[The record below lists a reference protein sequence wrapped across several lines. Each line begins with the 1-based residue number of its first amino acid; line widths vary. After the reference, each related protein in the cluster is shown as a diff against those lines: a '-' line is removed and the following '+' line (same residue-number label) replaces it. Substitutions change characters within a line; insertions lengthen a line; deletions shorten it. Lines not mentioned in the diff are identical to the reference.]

1 MTKARESCDRFESLV
16 STWLDRE
23 LERPGA
29 EEMLDHLVRC
39 AGCRRF
45 YRQARALSGLVVAS
59 AFSPANI
66 EVDPGLWRRIER
78 KSGLR
83 SPRQVSGWAV
93 RVAALLVVA
102 AGLTTAVWR
111 SRDAGVASSLPSE
124 VQVELERNREAM
136 TEGRFLEL
144 TTELLESDRRYHLA
158 MYEVMGQVVRDTRD
172 GEGTGDENLRHRNG
186 VESSERTQGPA

>member
-1 MTKARESCDRFESLV
+1 MTKARESCDHFESLV

-59 AFSPANI
+59 GFSPANI

-83 SPRQVSGWAV
+83 SPRRISGWVV

-111 SRDAGVASSLPSE
+111 SRDAGTVSSLPSE
-124 VQVELERNREAM
+124 VQVELEGNREAM

-144 TTELLESDRRYHLA
+144 TTELLESDRRFHLA
-158 MYEVMGQVVRDTRD
+158 MYEVIDQVVRDTRD
-172 GEGTGDENLRHRNG
+172 GEGTGDENLGARNG